1 MSDSLSIDVLSK
13 NKTCADSMTNQ
24 LRICIV
30 CPFRG
35 PNRTTLKLAIHLA
48 RKGMRI
54 DLMHP
59 SFDPDIAQNIDHLE
73 DIGHIEILTAN
84 RGLGNI
90 GQRIFEVFYSVIAL
104 GSLLSKR
111 KTYDILYLSGT
122 TFLLALCA
130 MIKPLLGSILVFD
143 DAGPLP
149 EFLKP
154 RLVGLLILFL
164 KRIVYH
170 RIDGIVFSSGQ
181 AYSGSMI
188 SRLHISI
195 PTIVSPPGMDMNEF
209 RPSHEIRSFTEPII
223 LIVGDI
229 LPRKNQL
236 SVVRAANLVILEYP
250 GVNFVFAGRIVDKE
264 YYRQMLSE
272 LWPTTSAKV
281 KFEGRVSEARLRA
294 LYEMADIFV
303 LVSLNEAT
311 ALVMVEAMSFGKAI
325 VASRIRENAECAVH
339 GDEMLLV
346 NPLDYEEMAA
356 AIGRLLA
363 EPCMRKE
370 LGEHARRTAV
380 EHYSLEVMLTKRTK
394 FLLELASTTKQ
405 SRSSFTNGHA
415 TR

>member
-13 NKTCADSMTNQ
+13 NKTCADSTTNQ

-30 CPFRG
+30 YPFRG
-35 PNRTTLKLAIHLA
+35 PNRPTLKLAIYLA
-48 RKGMRI
+48 RKGMKI

-59 SFDPDIAQNIDHLE
+59 SCDPDVAQNIDHFG

-84 RGLGNI
+84 RRLGNI
-90 GQRIFEVFYSVIAL
+90 GRAIFEVFYSVIAL
-104 GSLLSKR
+104 GTLLSKR
-111 KTYDILYLSGT
+111 KTYDILYFVGT

-130 MIKPLLGSILVFD
+130 TIKPLLGSILVFD

-149 EFLKP
+149 DFVTP
-154 RLVGLLILFL
+154 RLLGLSILFL
-164 KRIVYH
+164 KRLVYR
-170 RIDGIVFSSGQ
+170 RIDGIVFSSGEV
-181 AYSGSMI
+181 YSGSMI

-209 RPSHEIRSFTEPII
+209 RPNHENRSFTEPIV
-223 LIVGDI
+223 LVVGDI

-272 LWPTTSAKV
+272 LWPTTSVKV
-281 KFEGRVSEARLRA
+281 KFEGRVSEGRLRA

-303 LVSLNEAT
+303 LASLNEAT
-311 ALVMVEAMSFGKAI
+311 AGVMVEAMSYGKAVI
-325 VASRIRENAECAVH
+325 ASRIRENVECAVH